1 MKAKK
6 ALKRL
11 RRVEELLS
19 LVIDEFVGKEPS
31 VRESLNAAKASV
43 IRAKMEINPNPK
55 KTQPKAKRTKRSDF
69 RAGERKGIS
78 LASKERSIGAKR
90 TLERKIRT
98 SVKSIGERDTAAK
111 SEFSTPQMV
120 KPADRPLASEASQE
134 PNQDRHAN

>member
-31 VRESLNAAKASV
+31 VRESLNSARAAV
-43 IRAKMEINPNPK
+43 IRAKAEINPNAK
-55 KTQPKAKRTKRSDF
+55 KPQAKAKRTKRSDLKIE
-69 RAGERKGIS
+69 ERKGIS
-78 LASKERSIGAKR
+78 LASKERSIVAKR
-90 TLERKIRT
+90 TLARKIRT
-98 SVKSIGERDTAAK
+98 SVKSIGERDTVK

-120 KPADRPLASEASQE
+120 KPADRPLASEGSQE

>member
-31 VRESLNAAKASV
+31 VRELLDSAKASV
-43 IRAKMEINPNPK
+43 IRAKAGINPNPK
-55 KTQPKAKRTKRSDF
+55 KPQTKARRTKRSDL
-69 RAGERKGIS
+69 RVGGKKGIS
-78 LASKERSIGAKR
+78 LTSRERSIVAKR
-90 TLERKIRT
+90 TSERKIRT
-98 SVKSIGERDTAAK
+98 PVKSIRERD
-111 SEFSTPQMV
+111 SVNREFPTPQMV
-120 KPADRPLASEASQE
+120 KPADRPLAPEGSPE

>member
-31 VRESLNAAKASV
+31 VRESLNAARASV
-43 IRAKMEINPNPK
+43 IRAKAEINPNAK
-55 KTQPKAKRTKRSDF
+55 KPQSKAKRTKRSDL
-69 RAGERKGIS
+69 RAEERKGIS
-78 LASKERSIGAKR
+78 LASKERSIVAKR

-98 SVKSIGERDTAAK
+98 SVKSIGERDTVK
-111 SEFSTPQMV
+111 SEFSTPPMV